1 MRLSR
6 ESDRREGICFR
17 QGKGWFELASAG
29 HEAIAAIVFALE
41 PEDYIYPHY
50 RDRAMMLARGI
61 SVYELALGFFGK
73 AESSSG
79 GRQLANHYSDAKRRV
94 MSCASPVA
102 LQALPA
108 VGTAWYCKL
117 RERNQVVVCCIG
129 EASIRQGEFYE
140 ALSFAL
146 QEQLPVVFIVE
157 DNGYG
162 VSTATTRTNPYSLG
176 VLAESHR
183 QRLDGRD
190 PETVRNAAVAAVER
204 AKRRGGPSVLWFE
217 VDRIQSHS
225 SSDDQ
230 RLYRSAAE
238 IAAMQARDPISR
250 LRDRL
255 ISNGCLT
262 GDEWDEESAEIAR
275 FVDFEYQRAEGAG
288 DPSASEVQTHIFSS
302 TPMPLHSSG
311 LPSRADW
318 TMAAAINHTLRDL
331 LSTED
336 HVLLFG
342 EDIEDPKGGVFG
354 LTKGLSHSF
363 PGRVINSPLAESSIA
378 GLACGAAIA
387 GAKPIFELQFIDF
400 VGPAFNQIVNQIA
413 TLRWRTAG
421 AWRCPLVFLA
431 PSGAYLP
438 AGGPWHSQTNEAWF
452 AHAPGLRLAIPSTA
466 QDAAAMVRAAVAGE
480 DPVLLLLPKHLFR
493 KHFGW
498 ELEHPRRLGEARVC
512 REGIDVTAVAW
523 GNCCELAMKAAES
536 MEKEGVRV
544 EVVNLRS
551 LVPCDWMCIRRSLEK
566 TGRILVVQED
576 SRTCSFGQAI
586 IAEIASRPAYWDL
599 LAAPPQLLSRPDVHV
614 GFHPILEAAVLPGI
628 PEIRASIRR
637 LMEF

>member
-1 MRLSR
+1 MLSR

-17 QGKGWFELASAG
+17 QGKGWFHLASAG
-29 HEAIAAIVFALE
+29 HEAIAAVLFALQ
-41 PEDYIYPHY
+41 PEDYLYPHY
-50 RDRAMMLARGI
+50 RDRAMMLARGA

-117 RERNQVVVCCIG
+117 RERHQVVVCCIG

-146 QEQLPVVFIVE
+146 QEQLPVVFVVE

-162 VSTATTRTNPYSLG
+162 ISTPTGRTNPYLLG

-183 QRLDGRD
+183 QLLNGRD
-190 PETVRNAAVAAVER
+190 PDTVRNAAVAAVER
-204 AKRRGGPSVLWFE
+204 ARGSGGPSVLWFE
-217 VDRIQSHS
+217 VDRIHSHS
-225 SSDDQ
+225 SSEDQ
-230 RLYRSAAE
+230 RLYRSVAE
-238 IAAMQARDPISR
+238 IAAMQTRDPISC

-255 ISNGCLT
+255 ISNGCLAAN
-262 GDEWDEESAEIAR
+262 EWDDESAEIAR
-275 FVDFEYQRAEGAG
+275 FVDSEYQRAESAS
-288 DPSASEVQTHIFSS
+288 DPSASQVQADIFSS
-302 TPMPLHSSG
+302 TPLPSHSSG

-318 TMAAAINHTLRDL
+318 TMAAAINHTLGDL
-331 LSTED
+331 LLTDE
-336 HVLLFG
+336 HTLLFG
-342 EDIEDPKGGVFG
+342 EDVEDPKGGVFG
-354 LTKGLSHSF
+354 LTKGLSRF
-363 PGRVINSPLAESSIA
+363 YPGRVINSPLAESTIA

-421 AWRCPLVFLA
+421 AWSCPLVFLA
-431 PSGAYLP
+431 PCGAYLP

-452 AHAPGLRLAIPSTA
+452 AHAPGLRLAMPSTA

-480 DPVLLLLPKHLFR
+480 DPVLLLLPKRLFR
-493 KHFGW
+493 KHFCW
-498 ELEHPRRLGEARVC
+498 ELERPWRLGEARVC
-512 REGIDVTAVAW
+512 REGTDVTAVAW
-523 GNCCELAMKAAES
+523 GNCCELVLNAAES

-544 EVVNLRS
+544 EVVDLRS
-551 LVPCDWMCIRRSLEK
+551 LVPCDWTSIRRSLEK
-566 TGRILVVQED
+566 TGRIVVVQED
-576 SRTCSFGQAI
+576 NRTCSFGQAI
-586 IAEIASRPAYWDL
+586 VAEIASRPAYWDL

-614 GFHPILEAAVLPGI
+614 GFHPALEAAVLPGI
-628 PEIRASIRR
+628 PEICASIRR
-637 LMEF
+637 LMKY

>member
-1 MRLSR
+1 MMLSR
-6 ESDRREGICFR
+6 ECDRREGICFR

-29 HEAIAAIVFALE
+29 HEAIAAVVFALQ

-50 RDRAMMLARGI
+50 RDRAMMLARGA

-129 EASIRQGEFYE
+129 DASIRQGEFYE

-146 QEQLPVVFIVE
+146 QEQLPIVFAVE
-157 DNGYG
+157 DNGFG
-162 VSTATTRTNPYSLG
+162 VSTPTASMNPYFLG

-190 PETVRNAAVAAVER
+190 PDMVRGAAVAAIER
-204 AKRRGGPSVLWFE
+204 ARRRGGPSVLWFE

-230 RLYRSAAE
+230 RLYRSPGE
-238 IAAMQARDPISR
+238 IAAMQTRDPISS
-250 LRDRL
+250 LRDGL
-255 ISNGCLT
+255 ISRKCLT
-262 GDEWDEESAEIAR
+262 RDEWEEEFAEIAR
-275 FVDFEYQRAEGAG
+275 FVDFEYQRAEGAS
-288 DPSASEVQTHIFSS
+288 DPSINDVQTHIFSS
-302 TPMPLHSSG
+302 TPSTLLSSG
-311 LPSRADW
+311 LPLQGDW
-318 TMAAAINHTLRDL
+318 TMAAAVNHTLRDL

-336 HVLLFG
+336 RILLFG

-363 PGRVINSPLAESSIA
+363 PGRVINSPLAESTIA
-378 GLACGAAIA
+378 GLACGAAVA

-400 VGPAFNQIVNQIA
+400 AGPAFNQIVNQIA

-421 AWRCPLVFLA
+421 EWRCPLVLLA
-431 PSGAYLP
+431 PCGAYLP

-452 AHAPGLRLAIPSTA
+452 AHAPGLRLAMPSTA
-466 QDAAAMVRAAVAGE
+466 QDAAAMLRAAVASE
-480 DPVLLLLPKHLFR
+480 DPVLLLLPKRLFR
-493 KHFGW
+493 RRFRW
-498 ELEHPRRLGEARVC
+498 EAERPLRLEEARVC
-512 REGIDVTAVAW
+512 HEGADVTAVAW
-523 GNCCELAMKAAES
+523 GNCSELVMQAAES
-536 MEKEGVRV
+536 MEREGVGV
-544 EVVNLRS
+544 EVIDLRS
-551 LVPCDWMCIRRSLEK
+551 LVPCDWTCIRHSLQK

-576 SRTCSFGQAI
+576 NRTCSFGQAI
-586 IAEIASRPAYWDL
+586 IAEIASRRDYWDL
-599 LAAPPQLLSRPDVHV
+599 LAEPPQLLSRPDVHV
-614 GFHPILEAAVLPGI
+614 GFHPALEAAVLPGI
-628 PEIRASIRR
+628 PEICASIRR
-637 LMEF
+637 LMDY